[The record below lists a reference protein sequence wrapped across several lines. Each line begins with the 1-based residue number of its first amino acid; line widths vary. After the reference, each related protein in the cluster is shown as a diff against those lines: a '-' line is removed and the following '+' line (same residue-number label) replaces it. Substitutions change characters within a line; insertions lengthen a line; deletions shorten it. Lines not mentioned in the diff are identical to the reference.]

1 MSDYEDLLIMYGA
14 APKADPW
21 QTSADG
27 RQAAYFKHSPEY
39 LGWADAKAEQFQRE
53 QDAKIKDPLT
63 ERQLLKDP
71 TYQAL
76 AERLYNVFGSDQR
89 LAANNRNRI
98 GQVAASMSKGLSTA
112 EDKAEWLTM
121 HMAGFLNSLPM
132 MLWDYSR
139 LKDMPYNVV
148 KDFNDALNMYD
159 STDLNARQIARAT
172 ALAIPEIL
180 FGGLGFTLSKAATR
194 GMTKG
199 FVKTKL
205 ADILRQ
211 ASKPLRNARNQAM
224 LEGAIYAG
232 GLEAGREGVSST
244 AEQRPYD
251 VSVPAAY
258 AVAGGAMG
266 GGGAALIQR
275 APQIVGAARS
285 FVNKASNGGGGM

>member
-159 STDLNARQIARAT
+159 STPTTARQFARGV
-172 ALAIPEIL
+172 ALATPEIL
-180 FGGLGFTLSKAATR
+180 FGGLGFTLSKAAAR

-205 ADILRQ
+205 ADIVRQ

-224 LEGAIYAG
+224 LEGGIYEG
-232 GLEAGREGVSST
+232 GLGAGQEAVASR
-244 AEQRPYD
+244 AEQRPYE
-251 VSVPAAY
+251 VGEPALR
-258 AVAGGAMG
+258 AVIGGTAGRYLAKGAENIGEAMQD
-266 GGGAALIQR
+266 I
-275 APQIVGAARS
+275 S
-285 FVNKASNGGGGM
+285 NVNPGVIE

>member
-21 QTSADG
+21 QTSANG

-39 LGWADAKAEQFQRE
+39 LGWADAKAEQYQRE
-53 QDAKIKDPLT
+53 QDAKIKEPLT

-76 AERLYNVFGSDQR
+76 AERLYDVFGSDQR
-89 LAANNRNRI
+89 LAKNNRNRI
-98 GQVAASMSKGLSTA
+98 GQVAVSMSKGLSTA

-159 STDLNARQIARAT
+159 STPPTARQFARF
-172 ALAIPEIL
+172 LAIAAPEIL
-180 FGGLGFTLSKAATR
+180 FGGLGFTLSKAAAR
-194 GMTKG
+194 GMTKS

-211 ASKPLRNARNQAM
+211 ASKPLRNLRNQGM
-224 LEGAIYAG
+224 IEGALYEG
-232 GLEAGREGVSST
+232 GLEAGREAVSST
-244 AEQRPYD
+244 AEQREYD
-251 VSVPAAY
+251 PTYVATAAGF
-258 AVAGGAMG
+258 GGAMG
-266 GGGAALIQR
+266 GAAGEVIRR
-275 APQIVGAARS
+275 APQIAGAARS